1 MSEPVEFAPLPGTG
15 ATGAQPS
22 EPLHRL
28 QDVPVELTVEIGR
41 THMTIAETLKLGP
54 GSIVS
59 LNRLAGEPVD
69 LLVNGKL
76 IARGEVVVIDEEFGL
91 RITDIV
97 SAADRPSEIEAVG
110 ATPLAAP
117 TVDPGLMSEDD
128 IAAYLGGAPGDNP
141 LADAGPPPPVSDD
154 DIAAYLGGSAAAPA
168 NDLAAPVGADG
179 LSVPLDDDDVAA
191 YLGGLSGGGSPDAV
205 AADGDALA
213 TDDAFDA
220 ADDPFADVAD
230 DQLVS
235 PHGDGDGDGVVDAG
249 SGLDDDDVP
258 AYLGEPADDAVEDGS
273 GWVIEGDDD
282 DLLAGGSE
290 PADDPR

>member
-1 MSEPVEFAPLPGTG
+1 MAEPVEFTSLSGTG
-15 ATGAQPS
+15 SAGVKPA

-91 RITDIV
+91 RITDVV
-97 SAADRPSEIEAVG
+97 SAADRPSESEAVG
-110 ATPLAAP
+110 ATPLATP
-117 TVDPGLMSEDD
+117 TIDPALMSEDG
-128 IAAYLGGAPGDNP
+128 IAAYLGGAPGDTP
-141 LADAGPPPPVSDD
+141 LADGGPAAPVSDD
-154 DIAAYLGGSAAAPA
+154 DLAAYLGGSATPAPA
-168 NDLAAPVGADG
+168 GLDDLSGPGAPVG
-179 LSVPLDDDDVAA
+179 DDDVAA
-191 YLGGLSGGGSPDAV
+191 YLGGFSGDAAHDPLAGGGGPL
-205 AADGDALA
+205 AADDALPS
-213 TDDAFDA
+213 
-220 ADDPFADVAD
+220 ADDPFAGIDE

-235 PHGDGDGDGVVDAG
+235 PHADAG
-249 SGLDDDDVP
+249 GGSELDDAAA
-258 AYLGEPADDAVEDGS
+258 AYLGDPVVEAADDGS

-282 DLLAGGSE
+282 DLLAGGPE
-290 PADDPR
+290 PDPGPR